1 MIVNRGRNR
10 LFLLLLFALFLLPYW
25 AAIPL
30 HAETAFPSRI
40 SLLPNREYAE
50 ALLQGIRNA
59 RSSIACSFYLFKT
72 GEGRGNIPRRIAEEL
87 IRARHRGI
95 AVTVILEKSSV
106 PTDPLNDDNRNTASL
121 LVRGGVMV
129 RFDSPGTTSHSKVVV
144 IDKRHVY
151 LGSHNLTQAALLHNN
166 ELSAHIDSP
175 EIAEQALSFLETE

>member
-1 MIVNRGRNR
+1 LIVNRGRNR

-72 GEGRGNIPRRIAEEL
+72 GE
-87 IRARHRGI
+87 
-95 AVTVILEKSSV
+95 
-106 PTDPLNDDNRNTASL
+106 
-121 LVRGGVMV
+121 
-129 RFDSPGTTSHSKVVV
+129 
-144 IDKRHVY
+144 
-151 LGSHNLTQAALLHNN
+151 
-166 ELSAHIDSP
+166 
-175 EIAEQALSFLETE
+175 